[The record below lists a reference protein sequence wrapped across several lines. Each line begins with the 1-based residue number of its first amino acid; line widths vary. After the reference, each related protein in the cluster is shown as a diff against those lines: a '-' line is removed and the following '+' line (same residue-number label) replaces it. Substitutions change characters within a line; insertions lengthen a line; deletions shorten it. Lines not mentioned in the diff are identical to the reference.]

1 MAETDILL
9 TVGLDT
15 TDADKTAGEL
25 QKEVEKIFNA
35 RGGKQSAAL
44 TSLEKQMKQT
54 YLKATELREK
64 LLSIGDVD
72 VPSEEYQKLEKDLNS
87 LESAASKLSHK
98 MREFEEKGGDTTSDK
113 YQRWERQIE
122 QIGNKVSETVDKME
136 QMKKAGTD
144 TISGTETDKYKQ
156 TQEELDGV
164 NDKLKQQIIRYRE
177 IETKGAQSFSKV
189 NAGINLLKKGLASIA
204 GLAKKAFSAITRG
217 AKSTNKPLGMS
228 LKTILG
234 YALGIRS
241 LYALFSKI
249 RAVVKEAFTNLYK
262 DNDKFKKSV
271 DELKGALTTL
281 KNSFASAFQPIVS
294 MAIPYIQSFIEWV
307 TKLMDQIAR
316 FAAAAVGQKYYMR
329 AIKQTGNAAEKASR
343 QLSKLDNLNV
353 LSSDGS
359 GGKMFEEV
367 AIDEEQIDLL
377 AKLREVV
384 AEMEGVGNKF
394 GTAIKNALN
403 SIPWDTIQTVTNLI
417 AEGIGNFINGL
428 VRVDGLGTSIGNTFG
443 ELLNT
448 IMQFKQTLLD
458 TIDFEAVGKF
468 FGDIAQGFVDTFDW
482 VGQGELWATEI
493 NSLAEAVK
501 GFSDAFNGFT
511 LGSSASNTIN
521 SFMESLNWDTIK
533 DSLSGLADDLSGT
546 INGFVSGIN
555 WAEVAD
561 TLIQGISSLLG
572 FVTDFIANLDMEEV
586 GESIVEFLDNID
598 WLSIAAQLGLLLLTL
613 VEKAVEL
620 LFGMVSGLSDSIA
633 NWFES
638 IGADGVAGF
647 FRGISENLRTSVQA
661 LKDFFN
667 NYIVQPIKDFFGIHS
682 PSTLFADFGGMLIQG
697 LIDGITSK
705 FAALGELL
713 RQLKEHFLT
722 KFTEIKAGVV
732 NVVEGLWEAIKTPIN
747 SIIGG
752 FEFLVNCV
760 INALNKMINACNS
773 LQFDIPDWIPSI
785 GGESFGLNIPT
796 LNEVSIPRLAQ
807 GAVIP
812 PNKEFMAMLGDQKS
826 GTNIEAPL
834 DTIKQAMLE
843 VLTQTGNKEQEIVI
857 NLDGREILKAMV
869 KQNAEY
875 KRQHNGASA
884 FG

>member
-122 QIGNKVSETVDKME
+122 QIGNRVSETVDKME

-294 MAIPYIQSFIEWV
+294 MAIPYIQSLIEWV

-316 FAAAAVGQKYYMR
+316 FTAAAVGQKYYMR
-329 AIKQTGNAAEKASR
+329 AIKQTGDAAAKAKR
-343 QLSKLDNLNV
+343 QLAGFDELNV
-353 LSSDGS
+353 LNGDGS

-367 AIDEEQIDLL
+367 PIDEEQIDLL

-384 AEMEGVGNKF
+384 AQMESVGNKF
-394 GTAIKNALN
+394 GTAIRDALN
-403 SIPWDTIQTVTNLI
+403 SIPWDKIQTVVNLV

-428 VRVDGLGTSIGNTFG
+428 VRVEGLGDSIGKTFAEIGNTWIGF
-443 ELLNT
+443 
-448 IMQFKQTLLD
+448 QQTLLD
-458 TIDFEAVGKF
+458 TIDFGAVGNLI
-468 FGDIAQGFVDTFDW
+468 GEALQSWVDNFDW
-482 VGQGELWATEI
+482 EAYGQLWATKI
-493 NSLAEAVK
+493 NSVFETIKGITEKFEGLSLGTSIANSLNTFMEDLDWTTINESIAGLAEDIV
-501 GFSDAFNGFT
+501 GTLNGFIQNMDWSLAGQT
-511 LGSSASNTIN
+511 LS
-521 SFMESLNWDTIK
+521 
-533 DSLSGLADDLSGT
+533 
-546 INGFVSGIN
+546 
-555 WAEVAD
+555 
-561 TLIQGISSLLG
+561 QGISQLLDFAID
-572 FVTDFIANLDMEEV
+572 FVSNLDA
-586 GESIVEFLDNID
+586 ESIGQAIIDFLSGID
-598 WLSIAAQLGLLLLTL
+598 WLRLAGELAVLLLSL

-620 LFGMVSGLSDSIA
+620 LFGMVEQVASNIADLFDYLGL
-633 NWFES
+633 E
-638 IGADGVAGF
+638 GVAGF
-647 FRGISENLRTSVQA
+647 FRGIEENLKTSVQA
-661 LKDFFN
+661 LKDFFT
-667 NYIVQPIKDFFGIHS
+667 NYVINPIKDFFGIHS
-682 PSTLFADFGGMLIQG
+682 PSTLFADFGKMLIQG
-697 LIDGITSK
+697 LINGITSK
-705 FAALGELL
+705 FASLGEML
-713 RQLKEHFLT
+713 RQLKEKFFE
-722 KFTEIKAGVV
+722 KFTEIKIGVV
-732 NVVEGLWEAIKTPIN
+732 NIVEKLWEAIKTPIN
-747 SIIGG
+747 DIIGG

-826 GTNIEAPL
+826 GTNVEAPL
-834 DTIKQAMLE
+834 TTIQQAMIGALQAAGISGEQPINIYLGTKLIYSEIKKLE
-843 VLTQTGNKEQEIVI
+843 
-857 NLDGREILKAMV
+857 
-869 KQNAEY
+869 
-875 KRQHNGASA
+875 KRDVVMG
-884 FG
+884 G